1 MKTTAELRHV
11 INTTSYLAPGDSYDR
26 AKHYDLEWVDL
37 VMRKMY
43 TFQVVPALSPGGLHF
58 DYRVTL
64 FESPDQ
70 LLLKT
75 NLEGWYDSNVW
86 PLVVDH
92 CLQDLTGMRT
102 VRYVGWSHF
111 PAKI

>member
-1 MKTTAELRHV
+1 
-11 INTTSYLAPGDSYDR
+11 
-26 AKHYDLEWVDL
+26 
-37 VMRKMY
+37 MRKMY
-43 TFQVVPALSPGGLHF
+43 VFQVVLMLCCLEIYLRS

-70 LLLKT
+70 LLLKP

-92 CLQDLTGMRT
+92 CLQDLNGMRT
-102 VRYVGWSHF
+102 VRYVL
-111 PAKI
+111 